1 MSMFMRK
8 RDIEFV
14 EKVGSRRTLTLTL
27 TDDTGTV
34 IDMSSATSYNS
45 GKWKVWKPDGT
56 LLIDGTLSF
65 VTRSAGLVSYALTAA
80 NTVIANAG
88 VWEGEVEILDDS
100 AVMTVQSSTF
110 TFTLLESY

>member
-14 EKVGSRRTLTLTL
+14 EKVGSRRSLTLTL

-34 IDMSSATSYNS
+34 IDMSSTTSYNS

-56 LLIDGTLSF
+56 LLIDGTLTF

-100 AVMTVQSSTF
+100 SVMTIQSTTF

>member
-1 MSMFMRK
+1 MRK

-56 LLIDGTLSF
+56 LII
-65 VTRSAGLVSYALTAA
+65 RRYSY
-80 NTVIANAG
+80 IC
-88 VWEGEVEILDDS
+88 
-100 AVMTVQSSTF
+100 
-110 TFTLLESY
+110 Y

>member
-14 EKVGSRRTLTLTL
+14 EKVGSRRTVSLTL

-34 IDMSSATSYNS
+34 INLSSTTSYNS
-45 GKWKVWKPDGT
+45 GKWKVWKPNGT
-56 LLIDGTLSF
+56 LLIDGV
-65 VTRSAGLVSYALTAA
+65 VTFANRSTGLISYDLTAA

-88 VWEGEVEILDDS
+88 VWEGEVELFDDAS
-100 AVMTVQSSTF
+100 VMAVQSSTF
-110 TFTLLESY
+110 TFTILESY

>member
-1 MSMFMRK
+1 MFMRK

>member
-1 MSMFMRK
+1 MRK

>member
-1 MSMFMRK
+1 M
-8 RDIEFV
+8 
-14 EKVGSRRTLTLTL
+14 GSRRTLTLTL

-56 LLIDGTLSF
+56 LIIDGTLTF